1 MFLRRLLVV
10 VVLLLSAVP
19 SYATAFKAHVA
30 EFKVTGSTD
39 EGLKTA
45 LQSMLASR
53 LPGENLTV
61 VRGEDKPDFTILC
74 TYIVFGK
81 IFSLDGQ
88 IVAANGKVLGRAFEQ
103 GESVDQVIPAV
114 GRLAEK
120 LNKEIARVTAPA
132 STAAPTQPVI
142 LKDEVTSPAKPA
154 PLATPDI
161 IKTAPVTLSQS
172 SSDIIIPE
180 VAMGGVPLKR
190 LDGVLI
196 ALTAFKDGGN
206 GKRTLVVAAEKEL
219 RLYEAGEGAQLLA
232 TEKGFGGNEKIVS
245 IDAADLDKNGTE
257 ELYVTVFSGED
268 LASRVYE
275 INQGKF
281 RLIAQK
287 LPYFFRAIALSGAEK
302 KIYVQQLSRSEDFY
316 GDLHELVKNG
326 AAFDMKNPLKLPKF
340 ANIYNFNSFNG
351 KGGESYLVSLSP
363 DGYLT
368 VTGRGGETLWKGG
381 DKFGGTEAYFS
392 RDDGQNI
399 RFTGSSTRK
408 VFLEQRLTVTADGT
422 VIVPKNEGSFVVGNS
437 RTYTKSSVYAFR
449 WNGVALEEVWHTKP
463 SQSYLT
469 DYLYDAGQ
477 KEIVTL
483 EVVKRD
489 GFGSKGISA
498 ISVKKI
504 D

>member
-1 MFLRRLLVV
+1 MFLRKLFVM

-45 LQSMLASR
+45 LQAMLASR

-132 STAAPTQPVI
+132 PTAMPTQPVA
-142 LKDEVTSPAKPA
+142 LKGDSAPPPPSP
-154 PLATPDI
+154 LTTPDI

-172 SSDIIIPE
+172 SSDIILPE
-180 VAMGGVPLKR
+180 AAMGGVPLKR

-275 INQGKF
+275 IEQGKF
-281 RLIAQK
+281 RLTAQK
-287 LPYFFRAIALSGAEK
+287 LPYFFRAIALSGADK
-302 KIYVQQLSRSEDFY
+302 KIYVQQLSTSEDFY

-326 AAFDMKNPLKLPKF
+326 AAFEMKNPLKLPKF
-340 ANIYNFNSFNG
+340 ANIYNFNKFSG
-351 KGGESYLVSLSP
+351 KGESYFVSLSP

-437 RTYTKSSVYAFR
+437 RNYTKSSVYAFR

-469 DYLYDAGQ
+469 DYLYDDGQ
-477 KEIVTL
+477 KTIVTL

-498 ISVKKI
+498 ISVKKV